1 MENAISSKPNRT
13 MPNSFWFKLSTILT
27 AVVLGLLSASVA
39 QAAIIVGESGS
50 WFTLGGTHAW
60 FTLGTSTPAWYAL
73 GFPPPSA
80 QGASWGYSIM
90 VVIIPMIIAVAV
102 VLLSLRFIRGR
113 GWVGLLLALTVGL
126 IFQSM

>member
-1 MENAISSKPNRT
+1 MMENNRT
-13 MPNSFWFKLSTILT
+13 IRQPSSFWFKLSTILT
-27 AVVLGLLSASVA
+27 AVILGLLSASVA
-39 QAAIIVGESGS
+39 QAALIVGASGS
-50 WFTLGGTHAW
+50 W
-60 FTLGTSTPAWYAL
+60 FTLGTSTPAWYML

-102 VLLSLRFIRGR
+102 VLLSLRFIRGH

-126 IFQSM
+126 IAYFLVQALFKVIFGG